1 MPARATARR
10 REHARLAR
18 LAAQLLAPPASSA
31 ASVSHTFRS
40 DSAASSQRRRPP
52 VLIQGPMPI
61 EAEFFASQLAD
72 VTVEHV
78 GNFAFYL
85 GELDDY
91 PVCVCKTAKGMENTA
106 AATAIAVQQYA
117 PLAIIN
123 QGTSGGHDPSLHV
136 GDIVLGKRV
145 LNIGNLKTPMRPEGE
160 GSDPFSWIP
169 MDIMASEGS
178 AGEDPSK
185 SRLTLVCSPHAHG
198 SSPPKYVSVPAQW

>member
-1 MPARATARR
+1 MYSNITRARAGPRGAARTRVAPLAAAGLAMPARATTRR

-18 LAAQLLAPPASSA
+18 LAAQLAPPASSA
-31 ASVSHTFRS
+31 AS
-40 DSAASSQRRRPP
+40 SQRRPP

-61 EAEFFASQLAD
+61 EADFFASQLAD

-106 AATAIAVQQYA
+106 AATAIAVQKYA

-185 SRLTLVCSPHAHG
+185 WTRD
-198 SSPPKYVSVPAQW
+198 